1 MPNLLFLSDN
11 QSFAEDLSGQIKLYA
26 PDFNIFYEDNG
37 QNFYDLVLLD
47 EKVETAKKYAG
58 HPAPVFLLL
67 PASNETAVSDV
78 EVIAKPL
85 SLSKLLDRLKSG
97 IHLFENSE
105 DGYLRFNDY
114 ELRPLGK
121 EIYNFRNDEVI
132 KLTEKEIAILKYLYK
147 AGADKIVS
155 KNELL
160 QEVWGYNPD
169 VTTHTIE
176 THIYRLRQKVEH
188 DDASAQ
194 LILTTDGGYQLK
206 L

>member
-11 QSFAEDLSGQIKLYA
+11 QLFAEDVAEQIKLYA
-26 PDFNIFYEDNG
+26 PEFNVFRQDDG
-37 QNFYDLVLLD
+37 QTFYDLVLLD
-47 EKVETAKKYAG
+47 EQISAAEKYAG

-67 PASNETAVSDV
+67 PGGSEIAVSDV
-78 EVIAKPL
+78 EIIAKPL
-85 SLSKLLDRLKSG
+85 SLCKLMDRLKSG

-114 ELRPLGK
+114 ELRPQGK
-121 EIYNFRNDEVI
+121 EIYNYRNDETT

-147 AGADKIVS
+147 SGTDKIVS

-160 QEVWGYNPD
+160 QEVWGYNLD
-169 VTTHTIE
+169 AATHTIE

-188 DDASAQ
+188 EDASAQ

-206 L
+206 F